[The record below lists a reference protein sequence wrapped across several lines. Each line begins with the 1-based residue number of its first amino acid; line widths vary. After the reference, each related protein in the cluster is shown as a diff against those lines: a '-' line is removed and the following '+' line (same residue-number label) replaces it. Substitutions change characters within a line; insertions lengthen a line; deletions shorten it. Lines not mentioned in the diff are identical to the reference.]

1 MQHTK
6 ELVNLVSSQK
16 SYITYEEENVCPICK
31 SKISPI
37 YISSSLNTVKHSSIF
52 NHCRSCHNS
61 FISNYT
67 IVKNLNR
74 SSPSIIYYDGTLT
87 GSEPCRFEKH
97 IFDDSI
103 ISLSKQFDKIYNQS
117 LAAETAGLDEIAG
130 LGYRKALE
138 FLVKDFAIHEHPDEE
153 EEIKKLMLSP
163 CIKKYIDNPQ
173 IKTLVER
180 SAWIGN
186 DEAHYIRKQ
195 ENRDV
200 NDMKSFIKATV
211 YFISM
216 VLITE
221 DAASMEP
228 K

>member
-1 MQHTK
+1 MR
-6 ELVNLVSSQK
+6 S
-16 SYITYEEENVCPICK
+16 TYK
-31 SKISPI
+31 SKYYQNESFNISFEADDVNECPLCKKSI
-37 YISSSLNTVKHSSIF
+37 KPVCLNMFHLSKCAPYDIHGHFLCTSCQSSFVAKYHVES
-52 NHCRSCHNS
+52 
-61 FISNYT
+61 
-67 IVKNLNR
+67 
-74 SSPSIIYYDGTLT
+74 
-87 GSEPCRFEKH
+87 
-97 IFDDSI
+97 DDSRKKVLGPFDI
-103 ISLSKQFDKIYNQS
+103 GPKLFTKVKFDESITNLSPQFDKIYNQA

-130 LGYRKALE
+130 LGYRKSIE
-138 FLVKDFAIHEHPDEE
+138 FLVKDFAIHQNPESE

-195 ENRDV
+195 TDRDV
-200 NDMKSFIKATV
+200 NDMKAFIKATV
-211 YFISM
+211 YFIGM

-221 DAASMEP
+221 DAASMNP